1 MTAGAFGSSHSHAS
15 QLICHRVWC
24 GTLQG
29 RATYRSEG
37 ASATACAK
45 GREQSPQR
53 PGWKERK
60 VRCYWPCSA
69 DLWEDPLEDCWKQCC
84 KQSVTL
90 CDHPSDSAW
99 AHQVSRPLSCDVL
112 LGPTAVSEEWAEIPM
127 AKHPTSLLV
136 ATPNISGQE

>member
-29 RATYRSEG
+29 RATHRSEG

-53 PGWKERK
+53 PGWKESLSYTWFDVIGLAVLTYGRI
-60 VRCYWPCSA
+60 
-69 DLWEDPLEDCWKQCC
+69 PLKTTGN
-84 KQSVTL
+84 SPVNR
-90 CDHPSDSAW
+90 
-99 AHQVSRPLSCDVL
+99 V
-112 LGPTAVSEEWAEIPM
+112 
-127 AKHPTSLLV
+127 
-136 ATPNISGQE
+136 